1 MKVIFLFKGRKLF
14 HTQWHYISV
23 WVCMFCLLDNHNCKL
38 HLHEVNIS
46 FFAISLNVLRSHT
59 LRQCLYFWLKKLKA
73 LAQINIIYVIFC
85 CCLKLAGVAFTML
98 HIDIIINNVAK
109 HFISEIISLT
119 ICVTYATYRKV

>member
-38 HLHEVNIS
+38 HLHEVNIP
-46 FFAISLNVLRSHT
+46 FFRDITQRTPFTHTPPVFIFLIKKIKGAGPNKHYIRYFLLLFEVGWCRVHNASHW
-59 LRQCLYFWLKKLKA
+59 Y
-73 LAQINIIYVIFC
+73 YY
-85 CCLKLAGVAFTML
+85 
-98 HIDIIINNVAK
+98 NVAK